1 MGLLTQAEIIGN
13 AFTRDMETTKIKD
26 EMIDAVQ
33 QRHIMPI
40 VGEDFYDLI
49 VTTPASYTAIVDLI
63 KPIVAYFVK
72 FYILPELHAEIST
85 TGVNIIT
92 GQNRAAVSDGKLGE
106 LRNLALD
113 TAQMHVKRLSKHLDD
128 NSDSYPDY
136 FKGKNADEKIKIA
149 GGIIFEDPKMGE
161 DEEDDYTINLKY
173 Y

>member
-1 MGLLTQAEIIGN
+1 MALLTQAEIITL
-13 AFTRDMETTKIKD
+13 AFTRDIETDKIKD
-26 EMIDAVQ
+26 GMILAVQ

-40 VGEDFYDLI
+40 VGEDFFDLI
-49 VTTPASYTAIVDLI
+49 VATPTSYSAVVDLI

-72 FYILPELHAEIST
+72 FYVLPEIHAEIST

-92 GQNRAAVSDGKLGE
+92 GQNRATVTDGKVKE
-106 LRNLALD
+106 LQNLALD
-113 TAQMHVKRLSKHLDD
+113 TAGMHIRRLSKHLDD

-161 DEEDDYTINLKY
+161 DEEDDYTINLKGY
-173 Y
+173 